1 MENIPGF
8 SNVSRGYLDFH
19 AFSPAK
25 DSDKEL
31 FCLPLGTL
39 ERRSGEK
46 AGIVREFPCNMLDN
60 REPFLYNIRCTT
72 FLWLFVAV

>member
-8 SNVSRGYLDFH
+8 FNVSRGYLDFH

-46 AGIVREFPCNMLDN
+46 AGILREFP
-60 REPFLYNIRCTT
+60 
-72 FLWLFVAV
+72 

>member
-1 MENIPGF
+1 MGNIPGF

-19 AFSPAK
+19 AFSPVK

-39 ERRSGEK
+39 ERLLLCAKNEK
-46 AGIVREFPCNMLDN
+46 SLHEK
-60 REPFLYNIRCTT
+60 
-72 FLWLFVAV
+72 

>member
-46 AGIVREFPCNMLDN
+46 AGILREFPAKVKSKSRKN
-60 REPFLYNIRCTT
+60 
-72 FLWLFVAV
+72 

>member
-46 AGIVREFPCNMLDN
+46 AGILKGTEKVRSTWVGLA
-60 REPFLYNIRCTT
+60 FLAQKR
-72 FLWLFVAV
+72 